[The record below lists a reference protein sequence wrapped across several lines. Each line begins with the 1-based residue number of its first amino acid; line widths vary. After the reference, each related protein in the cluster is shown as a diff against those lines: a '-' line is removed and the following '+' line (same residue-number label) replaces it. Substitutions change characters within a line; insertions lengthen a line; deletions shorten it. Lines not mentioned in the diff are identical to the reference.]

1 MTKRTLGIIASMLTV
16 LLGADARAN
25 PMANAWEGLYGQV
38 GFVGYESYIPVAA
51 TGTTTLPNSMV
62 LPTTSTANHANG
74 PAGNVTLGY
83 NFTSGSSYVL
93 GVAATL
99 YPGTSRS
106 AVSHASTALGTT
118 VGSYDVANVFSLYLT
133 PSYALDSGR
142 LVYSKLGYTGAFMRA
157 SASGNLAGN
166 FPRQSTYM
174 DGVVMGVGYKQIF
187 SGSFYAFGEGNFA
200 ANRARHVTVITSD
213 SLVVNSTARANGY
226 DVIFGVGYRY

>member
-1 MTKRTLGIIASMLTV
+1 MTKRTLGIIALTLAV
-16 LLGADARAN
+16 LLGADAGAN
-25 PMANAWEGLYGQV
+25 PMANAWEGFYGQV

-51 TGTTTLPNSMV
+51 TGTTTVPNVAV
-62 LPTTSTANHANG
+62 LPTTSTANHSNG
-74 PAGNVTLGY
+74 PAGNITLGY
-83 NFTSGSSYVL
+83 NFTSNSAYIL
-93 GVAATL
+93 GVGASL

-106 AVSHASTALGTT
+106 ASTSATNAGGTT
-118 VGSYDVANVFSLYLT
+118 VGSYDVANVFSVYLT

-157 SASGNLAGN
+157 SASGNAAGN

-200 ANRARHVTVITSD
+200 ANRSRHVTVITSD
-213 SLVVNSTARANGY
+213 SLVVNSTAKANGY
-226 DVIFGVGYRY
+226 DIIFGVGYRY